1 VKERI
6 SWLIMRGTNEL
17 EARSG
22 NVEDME
28 DEAVPVIMR
37 QIRMLLG
44 LRLRNTITK
53 MSYFAYKTIELIWIN
68 ERTKMVSTRMFKGD
82 DELPRNRGI
91 LSIN

>member
-6 SWLIMRGTNEL
+6 SWLIISGTSEV
-17 EARSG
+17 EAKSR

-68 ERTKMVSTRMFKGD
+68 ERTKMVGTRMFEGD
-82 DELPRNRGI
+82 DELPGNRGI